1 MAQHLTL
8 APLQGDGLPD
18 DRNETH
24 QGLAKPPS
32 LLQRV
37 ADRAFYNLCRV
48 FAWLA
53 ALLVAWIVLQ
63 IVIQAAPAIQQ
74 HGVQFL
80 TGTTWDPNIE
90 QYSILPEIWGTLYS
104 SIAALIIGT
113 CFGVAAAI
121 FLSEGF
127 LAQGI
132 VAVLR
137 VLGLQYRRGF
147 QALPDRAEQA
157 LRNLIE
163 LLAAIPS
170 VVYGL
175 WGIFV
180 VIPAIRPLCN
190 WLNEE
195 LGWVALFSTPLS
207 GPGMLPAVIVLSIML
222 LPTITALSRDALSS
236 VPAKLRMAAYGMGA
250 TRWETILAVSVPTA
264 GRGIFGAIVIAFGRA
279 LGETMALAMLVGNAN
294 RISLSL
300 FSPANT
306 LAALLANSFPEAGP
320 KEVGVLMYAA
330 LVLLAITLVVNIA
343 GSVLLARAS
352 RNSEGHR

>member
-1 MAQHLTL
+1 MAQNLSL
-8 APLQGDGLPD
+8 APLQGDGIPNDGD
-18 DRNETH
+18 DEH
-24 QGLAKPPS
+24 KGLAQPPS
-32 LLQRV
+32 GLQRLV
-37 ADRAFYNLCRV
+37 DRSFQNLCRL
-48 FAWLA
+48 FAWAAA
-53 ALLVAWIVLQ
+53 ALVTWIVLQ
-63 IVIQAAPAIQQ
+63 IVFQAVPAMQT

-80 TGTTWDPNIE
+80 TGTTWDPNVE

-132 VAVLR
+132 VALLR
-137 VLGLQYRRGF
+137 KVGLQYRSGW
-147 QALPDRAEQA
+147 QVLPDRAEQV

-180 VIPAIRPLCN
+180 VIPAIRPLSN
-190 WLNEE
+190 WLHEE
-195 LGWVALFSTPLS
+195 LGWISFFSTPLS
-207 GPGMLPAVIVLSIML
+207 GPGMAPAVIVLSIML
-222 LPTITALSRDALSS
+222 LPTITALSRDALAA

-250 TRWETILAVSVPTA
+250 TRWETILAVSMPTA
-264 GRGIFGAIVIAFGRA
+264 GRGIFGAVVIAFGRA

-294 RISLSL
+294 RISLSF

-330 LVLLAITLVVNIA
+330 LVLLAITLIVNIA
-343 GSVLLARAS
+343 GSLLLARAS
-352 RNSEGHR
+352 RGQEGR

>member
-1 MAQHLTL
+1 MAS
-8 APLQGDGLPD
+8 PLSVASSPTDGFAADED
-18 DRNETH
+18 DHR
-24 QGLAKPPS
+24 GLAKPPS
-32 LLQRV
+32 TRQRFI
-37 ADRAFYNLCRV
+37 DRGFLALCRT

-53 ALLVAWIVLQ
+53 ALLVAAIVVQ
-63 IVIQAAPAIQQ
+63 IFVDAVPAIRD
-74 HGVQFL
+74 HGVGFL
-80 TGTTWDPNIE
+80 TGTTWDPNAE

-104 SIAALIIGT
+104 SITALIVGT
-113 CFGVAAAI
+113 AFGVAAAV

-127 LAQGI
+127 LALWI
-132 VAVLR
+132 VALLR
-137 VLGLQYRRGF
+137 KLGLQYKPGF
-147 QALPDRAEQA
+147 QQLPDRIEQG

-190 WLNEE
+190 FLHEE
-195 LGWVALFSTPLS
+195 LGWFALFSTPLS
-207 GPGMLPAVIVLSIML
+207 GPGMLPAVLVLSIML
-222 LPTITALSRDALSS
+222 LPTITALSRDALSA
-236 VPAKLRMAAYGMGA
+236 VPSKLRMAAYGMGA
-250 TRWETILAVSVPTA
+250 TRWETIIAVSIPTA
-264 GRGIFGAIVIAFGRA
+264 SRGIFGAIVIAFGRA

-320 KEVGVLMYAA
+320 REVGVLMYAA
-330 LVLLAITLVVNIA
+330 LVLLAITMVVNIF
-343 GSVLLARAS
+343 GSALLLRAS
-352 RNSEGHR
+352 RGQEGHR

>member
-1 MAQHLTL
+1 MATHLTL
-8 APLQGDGLPD
+8 ASSQGGGLPD
-18 DRNETH
+18 ERDEVHR
-24 QGLAKPPS
+24 GLAQPPS
-32 LLQRV
+32 TRQRLF
-37 ADRAFYNLCRV
+37 DRGFYNLCRL

-53 ALLVAWIVLQ
+53 ALLVAAIVVQIFLQ
-63 IVIQAAPAIQQ
+63 ALPAMQT

-104 SIAALIIGT
+104 SIAALIVGT

-137 VLGLQYRRGF
+137 VLNLQYRRGF
-147 QALPDRAEQA
+147 QALPDRAEQT

-180 VIPAIRPLCN
+180 VIPAIRPVCS
-190 WLNEE
+190 WLHDE
-195 LGWVALFSTPLS
+195 LGWFALFSTPLS

-222 LPTITALSRDALSS
+222 LPTITALSRDALAA
-236 VPAKLRMAAYGMGA
+236 VPSKLRMAAYGMGA
-250 TRWETILAVSVPTA
+250 TRWETILAVSIPTA
-264 GRGIFGAIVIAFGRA
+264 GRGIFGAVVIAFGRA

-306 LAALLANSFPEAGP
+306 LSALLANSFPEAGP

-330 LVLLAITLVVNIA
+330 LVLLGITMVVNIA
-343 GSVLLARAS
+343 GSVLLSRAS
-352 RNSEGHR
+352 RGQEGHR

>member
-1 MAQHLTL
+1 MATPLKWEA
-8 APLQGDGLPD
+8 APGDAPD
-18 DRNETH
+18 NEIPH
-24 QGLAKPPS
+24 SGLAQAPS
-32 LLQRV
+32 AGQLFV
-37 ADRAFYNLCRV
+37 DRSFHNLCRV

-53 ALLVAWIVLQ
+53 ALLVAWIVGEIALKA
-63 IVIQAAPAIQQ
+63 VPAMRE
-74 HGVQFL
+74 HGFQFL
-80 TGTTWDPNIE
+80 IGTSWDPNVE

-104 SIAALIIGT
+104 SISALIIGT
-113 CFGVAAAI
+113 AFGVAAAV

-127 LAQGI
+127 LAIGV

-137 VLGLQYRRGF
+137 ALKLQF
-147 QALPDRAEQA
+147 HPAFLQLPDRMESA

-180 VIPAIRPLCN
+180 VIPAIRPLCA

-195 LGWVALFSTPLS
+195 LGWIAFFSTPLS
-207 GPGMLPAVIVLSIML
+207 GPGMAPAVIVLSIML
-222 LPTITALSRDALSS
+222 LPTITALSRDALTS
-236 VPAKLRMAAYGMGA
+236 VPSKLRMAAYGMGA
-250 TRWETILAVSVPTA
+250 TRWETIIAVSLPTA
-264 GRGIFGAIVIAFGRA
+264 GRGIFGAVVIAFGRA

-320 KEVGVLMYAA
+320 KEVAVLMYAA
-330 LVLLAITLVVNIA
+330 LVLLAITLIVNMF
-343 GSVLLARAS
+343 GSYLLMRAS
-352 RNSEGHR
+352 RGQEEHR